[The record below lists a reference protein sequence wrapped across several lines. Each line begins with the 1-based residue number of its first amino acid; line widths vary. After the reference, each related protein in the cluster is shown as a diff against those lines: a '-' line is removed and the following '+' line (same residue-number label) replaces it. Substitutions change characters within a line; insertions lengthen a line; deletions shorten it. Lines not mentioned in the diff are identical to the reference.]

1 MQKHFRFQKSLLS
14 ALPLLL
20 WLFFL
25 MKTEPPLTVISVL
38 LATVVHEIGHTTA
51 FFCLGHPCPRIK
63 LHALG
68 LSLKPQRMLSYKQE
82 ALICFCGPL
91 ANLLL
96 AALLCFMA
104 RLFPALL
111 FTAKISLLLGF
122 IHLLP
127 IFPLDGGRMLLSL
140 ACSLFGFS
148 GGVFITE
155 VTSLSV
161 LLIAAFTALYFML
174 SFGVALPLF
183 LSCVFLFSEQSG
195 IATLSPSICEHL
207 GEKKRISAN
216 SIKNTRIF
224 RR

>member
-1 MQKHFRFQKSLLS
+1 MQKYFPSLQSLLS
-14 ALPLLL
+14 ALPLFL

-25 MKTEPPLTVISVL
+25 IKTEPPLTVVSVL
-38 LATVVHEIGHTTA
+38 LATAVHEAGHTAA
-51 FFCLGHPCPRIK
+51 FFCLGHPCPQIR

-68 LSLKPQRMLSYKQE
+68 LSLKPQHMLSYKQE

-96 AALLCFMA
+96 AAFLGFMA

-111 FTAKISLLLGF
+111 LMAKISLLFGF

-127 IFPLDGGRMLLSL
+127 IFPLDGGRMLLSI

-148 GGVFITE
+148 SGVCVTE